1 METLFSDGSKRPLP
15 YRLKPEKLDDFI
27 GQKKIIGENS
37 ILGKLLRRGK
47 LVSSIFHG
55 SPGTGKTSLAM
66 VISKMLDYYFIS
78 LNATNC
84 GVQEI
89 KNAKRRLFIGA
100 NQEQFNYF
108 RSSKRRI
115 NARCKVQTFE

>member
-55 SPGTGKTSLAM
+55 SP
-66 VISKMLDYYFIS
+66 
-78 LNATNC
+78 
-84 GVQEI
+84 VQE
-89 KNAKRRLFIGA
+89 KLL
-100 NQEQFNYF
+100 
-108 RSSKRRI
+108 
-115 NARCKVQTFE
+115 